1 MNTQQNGWE
10 ADAFALSG
18 GAEGMGLVQLEEE
31 RNASSGLPTPTR
43 RLAGRRSQ
51 IPHEVHVRRMQ
62 GNSYILEREDSG
74 C

>member
-18 GAEGMGLVQLEEE
+18 GAEGMGLVQLEKE

-51 IPHEVHVRRMQ
+51 ILQ
-62 GNSYILEREDSG
+62 
-74 C
+74 